1 MIIFITLD
9 ISSSV
14 KHFDMVSP
22 LFNHLLIPFLIAIF
36 LAINMGGSG
45 TAPAF
50 SAAFGANILKKSVI
64 PGLFGIFVFIGA
76 LLAGKATATTVG
88 QDLFPADKLSLTLVS
103 IILFSVAIALLGANL
118 LGIPQSTSQAT
129 VLSVSG
135 AAVYFHLLNTEKLFL
150 QIIPTWFIL
159 PVVSFLIC
167 YFVGRFVYIPIRKTG
182 IFTYRNITKHPILR
196 YLVIIMSCYVAFAI
210 GSNNVANASGPIA
223 SMTINELG
231 IQDQEKNRILILILS
246 TLIIAPSFGIG
257 SSIFGQKI
265 VKRTGKGIFLFGPI
279 EAVIISFVTAS
290 LLLFASVWKGIP
302 SSLVQLNTGAIIG
315 IGVSRL
321 GFKNIFKK
329 TEVNRFFLI
338 WVIAPLFAFLFSL
351 LLTWLADRYS
361 LL

>member
-1 MIIFITLD
+1 M
-9 ISSSV
+9 
-14 KHFDMVSP
+14 SP

-45 TAPAF
+45 TGPAF

-64 PGLFGIFVFIGA
+64 PGLFGLFVFLGA

-88 QDLFPADKLSLTLVS
+88 QDLFPPEKLSFTLVS
-103 IILFSVAIALLGANL
+103 IILLSVALALLGANL

-129 VLSVSG
+129 VLSVAGS
-135 AAVYFHLLNTEKLFL
+135 AVYFHLLNTEKLL
-150 QIIPTWFIL
+150 VQIIPTWFIL
-159 PVVSFLIC
+159 PVTSFVIC
-167 YFVGRFVYIPIRKTG
+167 FLVGRFVYIPIRKTG
-182 IFTYRNITKHPILR
+182 IFTYRNITKHPALR
-196 YLVIIMSCYVAFAI
+196 FLIIIMSCYVAFSI
-210 GSNNVANASGPIA
+210 GANNVANASGPIA
-223 SMTINELG
+223 SMTINELD
-231 IQDQEKNRILILILS
+231 IQDIGKNRILILILS
-246 TLIIAPSFGIG
+246 TLVVAPSFGIG

-265 VKRTGKGIFLFGPI
+265 VKKTGKGIFLFGPV

-290 LLLFASVWKGIP
+290 LLLFASLWKGIP

-329 TEVNRFFLI
+329 TAVNQFFLI
-338 WVIAPLFAFLFSL
+338 WLIAPLFAFLFSL
-351 LLTWLADRYS
+351 CLTWLADHFS

>member
-1 MIIFITLD
+1 
-9 ISSSV
+9 
-14 KHFDMVSP
+14 
-22 LFNHLLIPFLIAIF
+22 
-36 LAINMGGSG
+36 
-45 TAPAF
+45 
-50 SAAFGANILKKSVI
+50 
-64 PGLFGIFVFIGA
+64 
-76 LLAGKATATTVG
+76 
-88 QDLFPADKLSLTLVS
+88 
-103 IILFSVAIALLGANL
+103 
-118 LGIPQSTSQAT
+118 
-129 VLSVSG
+129 
-135 AAVYFHLLNTEKLFL
+135 
-150 QIIPTWFIL
+150 
-159 PVVSFLIC
+159 
-167 YFVGRFVYIPIRKTG
+167 
-182 IFTYRNITKHPILR
+182 
-196 YLVIIMSCYVAFAI
+196 MSCYVAFAI